1 MRLMHPSSTGSR
13 PVSMDIG
20 HSHKKTLIADAMRV
34 ELGHYAALILGR
46 RNICGTSFGYSAPTG
61 DIMIALLANLGIYL
75 AIVLLLVSPA
85 LFRKQTR
92 GWAIVVIIVV
102 LGDLIALFGGGSY
115 QHAVFGHAW
124 HYNWMGKGFS
134 LAFGLIVAII
144 LIASRK
150 FRSRELGLSFLQAP
164 GTGRALLT
172 VVLPFL
178 ILLVVLAAMSRGSKD
193 HSLETLLFQ
202 ATMPGLTEELF
213 FRGILLALFDRM
225 FAARFRVF
233 GAELSYGAIATS
245 LMFGLGH
252 VVTFHA
258 KGIPHVDIGHGIMTT
273 VVALLLVWI
282 RCRSRSLVLPVV
294 LHNLGNTIHLI
305 VPRLI

>member
-1 MRLMHPSSTGSR
+1 
-13 PVSMDIG
+13 
-20 HSHKKTLIADAMRV
+20 
-34 ELGHYAALILGR
+34 
-46 RNICGTSFGYSAPTG
+46 
-61 DIMIALLANLGIYL
+61 MIALLANFGIYL
-75 AIVLLLVSPA
+75 AIVLLLASPA

-92 GWAIVVIIVV
+92 GWVIILMIVV
-102 LGDLIALFGGGSY
+102 LGDLIALIGGGYY
-115 QHAVFGHAW
+115 QHAVLAGHAW
-124 HYNWMGKGFS
+124 HYNWIGKGLS

-172 VVLPFL
+172 VVLPIL
-178 ILLVVLAAMSRGSKD
+178 VLLVVLAAMSRGPKD

-202 ATMPGLTEELF
+202 ATMPGLTEELA
-213 FRGILLALFDRM
+213 FRGIFLALFDRM
-225 FAARFRVF
+225 FAARFRVL

-258 KGIPHVDIGHGIMTT
+258 KGIPHVDIGHGIMAT
-273 VVALLLVWI
+273 VVALFLVWI

-294 LHNLGNTIHLI
+294 LHNLGNTISHI
-305 VPRLI
+305 VPKVI